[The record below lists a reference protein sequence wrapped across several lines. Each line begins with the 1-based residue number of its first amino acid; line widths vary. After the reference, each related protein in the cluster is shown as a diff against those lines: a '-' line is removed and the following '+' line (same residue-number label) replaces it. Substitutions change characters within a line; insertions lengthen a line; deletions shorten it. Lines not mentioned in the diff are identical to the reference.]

1 MPVLAYTNK
10 MLEAIQQTT
19 APDDARHALFER
31 FVHAIGRQI
40 RPHYHKRHTP
50 EDTVRQ
56 LAVLFERFWTRTPDA
71 VIINAET
78 SGRLLILTTVMSDQP
93 FIVDTLR
100 MQLQARGAT
109 NITAFN
115 AIVGVQRED
124 GVPTDI
130 GTGPLESII
139 RMEVEGLEGCSPDTV
154 VAAIH
159 DSLYLSRSMVQ
170 DFLQMTDLVE
180 SATFRFSRH
189 ADRSPDNGDAYR
201 ETGEFLRWLL
211 ADNFVFMGIV
221 HGDSRHGFARPEHT
235 DRWPV
240 DKLAGWEAV
249 SGDPVQVRK
258 GLRESPVHRSG
269 RIDEIRVELPN
280 DRPLIIQGLF
290 TYRALTQPSR
300 HVPLLR
306 RVLGSILRE
315 DESKPGSYR
324 YKGVANVF
332 DSLPTEFLFTATQQ
346 QIVTIIN
353 KVLEAEQ
360 QQETRTQIIQD
371 TDSTF
376 ALAAMPRTRW
386 SERLGEQ
393 IEAVLIERT
402 GASYTDQGIFI
413 SRYNT
418 MLVHYYLTGTRV
430 LDADDLS
437 RLRDHILDL
446 STPWEVRLYDAM
458 KDTMDAGRAD
468 ALAVKYGAAFDE
480 VYRLNRP
487 TDESLRDLELLEKL
501 DAEGRDIIASVFTER
516 RGRLY
521 LRIYQRNN
529 ILLSHMLPVLD
540 DFGLVII
547 DQFADPVSL
556 SGGEKRYI
564 DTFRLQSVPGVDNA
578 AVLARGENLA
588 AAIEAVFA
596 GSTGSDALNRLLL
609 QADLDWQAVDMLR
622 AYHGYARQLGFY
634 YSLDRVQDI
643 MMSQPEMVGLL
654 WRYFQTRFD
663 PALPGDR
670 ASQLA
675 AAAEAFED
683 ALRGLEAHDQDL
695 VFRTFYNLMQSSIR
709 TNFYRTD
716 RKFHYLSFKVRCAS
730 VTNMPSP
737 RMMFEIYVH
746 HREMEGLHLRGGK
759 VARGGIRW
767 SDRTDFRREILDLV
781 STQMIKNVLI
791 VPVGAKGGFRMKHR
805 VLDRAE
811 GRRRADELYKVLIRG
826 MLDLTDNYVAG
837 QVVHP
842 PGVVLHDEPDPYLV
856 VAADKGTAHLSN
868 TANGLSAEYGFW
880 LDDAFASGGSNG
892 YDHKEVGITAR
903 GGWVTARRHFYEL
916 GMDPDRDE
924 FTCVGIGDTGGDVF
938 GNGVIETPKM
948 KLIAAFNHMHV
959 FIDPNPDP
967 ETSFAERKRLFDAV
981 KGWDHYNTDLIS
993 EGGGIFSRHARS
1005 IPLSPQMQELLGV
1018 LKDELPVEVVIRLLL
1033 RLNVDL
1039 LWNGGIG
1046 TYVKASHEDH
1056 IDAGDPSNDMLRIN
1070 GNELR
1075 ARIVGEG
1082 GNLGFT
1088 QAGRIEY
1095 ALSGGRIN
1103 TDALD
1108 NSGGVDMSDHEVNLK
1123 ILLNPMVA
1131 QGELALPDRNT
1142 LLKRMT
1148 DEVADQVLHNSD
1160 VHGRQMSLDIV
1171 RSHADPMSFS
1181 RTIVWACAR
1190 SGVSPADLRLPTHD
1204 ELSRRATLGRGLTR
1218 PELCVLAAHV
1228 KMHVFN
1234 ELSSGSPAEIP
1245 DFDSRVISYFPSEIQ
1260 RDYRDRILGHML
1272 KPSIGMTVVANDIIG
1287 EAGAW
1292 FFPGIIELTGASAPA
1307 IARAWI
1313 HAMALIDSEDLLSAI
1328 ADSNTSL
1335 DVQYRAWVAATSAV
1349 FSLIALW
1356 LSPGES
1362 VPDADEQTQ
1371 IRAVLDRMAQISGT
1385 THHERFR
1392 ARVESLSE
1400 LPAALA
1406 TRIAVLGDLTI
1417 AHEIVQLHRGDN
1429 LDQTVI
1435 SYLAIGEASR
1445 LLPTIRVLESRRAE
1459 GGWDPV
1465 AIAILRNRYLSQL
1478 RSLVRSIDLGPEVTL
1493 GVDRVTLRLSRG
1505 HLTGLAGEMESILS
1519 NASDISALLVAEER
1533 IRARISR
1540 EFTARGGVS
1549 GTGMEG

>member
-1 MPVLAYTNK
+1 
-10 MLEAIQQTT
+10 
-19 APDDARHALFER
+19 
-31 FVHAIGRQI
+31 
-40 RPHYHKRHTP
+40 
-50 EDTVRQ
+50 
-56 LAVLFERFWTRTPDA
+56 
-71 VIINAET
+71 
-78 SGRLLILTTVMSDQP
+78 
-93 FIVDTLR
+93 
-100 MQLQARGAT
+100 QLQARGAT

-115 AIVGVQRED
+115 AIVGVKRGAD
-124 GVPTDI
+124 GAPIEI
-130 GTGPLESII
+130 GSGPLESII
-139 RMEVEGLEGCSPDTV
+139 RMEAEGLDCDPEAVIADL
-154 VAAIH
+154 H
-159 DSLYLSRSMVQ
+159 DCLYLSRSMVQ
-170 DFLQMTDLVE
+170 DFLKMTDLVE
-180 SATFRFSRH
+180 GATFRFSRH

-211 ADNFVFMGIV
+211 ADNFVFMGVIN
-221 HGDSRHGFARPEHT
+221 GDAHLGFTRPEHA
-235 DRWPV
+235 DRWV
-240 DKLAGWEAV
+240 TEKLKSWE
-249 SGDPVQVRK
+249 SCEGSPVQVRK

-269 RIDEIRVELPN
+269 RVDEIRVELPGGE
-280 DRPLIIQGLF
+280 PSLVIQGLF

-306 RVLGSILRE
+306 RVLGSILRD

-332 DSLPTEFLFTATQQ
+332 DSLPTEFLFTATQAEV
-346 QIVTIIN
+346 VTIIN
-353 KVLEAEQ
+353 QVLEAEQ
-360 QQETRTQIIQD
+360 QQEARTQILQD
-371 TDSTF
+371 ADSTF

-393 IEAVLIERT
+393 IEATLIEGT
-402 GASYTDQGIFI
+402 GASYTDQGIFV

-418 MLVHYYLTGTRV
+418 MLVHYYLTGTRILTEAA
-430 LDADDLS
+430 LDQLRAD
-437 RLRDHILDL
+437 ILKL
-446 STPWEVRLYDAM
+446 STPWDVRLYEAI
-458 KDTMDAGRAD
+458 KEILEPHTAD
-468 ALAVKYGAAFDE
+468 ALAIKYGAAFDE

-487 TDESLRDLELLEKL
+487 TSESLRDIELLEQL
-501 DAEGRDIIASVFTER
+501 DTEGRSVIADMFTES

-521 LRIYQRNN
+521 LRIYQRHN

-540 DFGLVII
+540 GFGLVII

-556 SGGEKRYI
+556 HGGEKRFI
-564 DTFRLQSVPGVDNA
+564 DTFRLQNVPGISSEDII
-578 AVLARGENLA
+578 ARGTKLA
-588 AAIEAVFA
+588 EAIESVFA

-609 QADLDWQAVDMLR
+609 KADLSWQAVDMLR

-643 MMSQPEMVGLL
+643 MLSRPELVGLL
-654 WRYFQTRFD
+654 WSYFQIRFD
-663 PALPGDR
+663 PNLQGDR
-670 ASQLA
+670 ASLMGA
-675 AAAEAFED
+675 AAREFED
-683 ALRGLEAHDQDL
+683 ALRNLEAHDQDL

-716 RKFHYLSFKVRCAS
+716 RKFHYLSFKVRCAD

-746 HREMEGLHLRGGK
+746 HRDMEGLHLRGGE

-781 STQMIKNVLI
+781 ATQMIKNVLI

-811 GRRRADELYKVLIRG
+811 SRRQADELYKVFIRG
-826 MLDLTDNYVAG
+826 LLDLTDNYVANEI
-837 QVVHP
+837 VHP
-842 PGVVLHDEPDPYLV
+842 PDVVFHDEPDPYLV

-868 TANGLSAEYGFW
+868 TANVLAAKYGFW

-916 GMDPDRDE
+916 GLDPNRDE
-924 FTCVGIGDTGGDVF
+924 FTCVGIGDTSGDVF
-938 GNGVIETPKM
+938 GNGVIETAKM
-948 KLIAAFNHMHV
+948 RLVAAFNHMHV
-959 FIDPNPDP
+959 FIDPNPDAA
-967 ETSFAERKRLFDAV
+967 TSYTERKRLFEAV

-993 EGGGIFSRHARS
+993 EGGGIFSRQARS

-1039 LWNGGIG
+1039 LWSGGIG

-1056 IDAGDPSNDMLRIN
+1056 LDANDPNNDVLRIN
-1070 GNELR
+1070 GNELHV
-1075 ARIVGEG
+1075 RIVGEG

-1123 ILLNPMVA
+1123 ILLNPLVA
-1131 QGELALPDRNT
+1131 QGTLALPDRNT

-1160 VHGRQMSLDIV
+1160 VHGRQMSLDII
-1171 RSHADPMSFS
+1171 RSQIDPMSFS
-1181 RTIVWACAR
+1181 RTIGWACAR

-1204 ELSRRATLGRGLTR
+1204 ELSRRASKGLTR

-1234 ELSSGSPAEIP
+1234 DLTSGSPEEIP
-1245 DFDSRVISYFPSEIQ
+1245 DFDRRVIGYFPAEIQ
-1260 RDYRDRILGHML
+1260 RDYRDRILSHML
-1272 KPSIGMTVVANDIIG
+1272 KPSIGMTVVANDIVG

-1292 FFPGIIELTGASAPA
+1292 FFPGISELTGATAPS

-1313 HAMALIDSEDLLSAI
+1313 HAMALIDAEGLLNTIS
-1328 ADSNTSL
+1328 DSDTSL
-1335 DVQYRAWVAATSAV
+1335 DAQYRAWVETTAAV
-1349 FSLIALW
+1349 FSL
-1356 LSPGES
+1356 
-1362 VPDADEQTQ
+1362 
-1371 IRAVLDRMAQISGT
+1371 
-1385 THHERFR
+1385 
-1392 ARVESLSE
+1392 
-1400 LPAALA
+1400 
-1406 TRIAVLGDLTI
+1406 
-1417 AHEIVQLHRGDN
+1417 
-1429 LDQTVI
+1429 
-1435 SYLAIGEASR
+1435 
-1445 LLPTIRVLESRRAE
+1445 
-1459 GGWDPV
+1459 
-1465 AIAILRNRYLSQL
+1465 
-1478 RSLVRSIDLGPEVTL
+1478 
-1493 GVDRVTLRLSRG
+1493 
-1505 HLTGLAGEMESILS
+1505 
-1519 NASDISALLVAEER
+1519 
-1533 IRARISR
+1533 
-1540 EFTARGGVS
+1540 
-1549 GTGMEG
+1549 

>member
-10 MLEAIQQTT
+10 MLEVIQQSHVT
-19 APDDARHALFER
+19 DASRRPLFER

-40 RPHYHKRHTP
+40 RPHYHKRNTP
-50 EDTVRQ
+50 SETVAQ
-56 LAVLFERFWTRTPDA
+56 LAELFERSWIRA
-71 VIINAET
+71 SNGVLINAET
-78 SGRLLILTTVMSDQP
+78 NGQTMVLTTVMPDQP

-115 AIVGVQRED
+115 AIVGVKRGVD
-124 GVPTDI
+124 GTPI
-130 GTGPLESII
+130 EFGSGPLESII
-139 RMEVEGLEGCSPDTV
+139 RMEVEGLSCVPESV
-154 VAAIH
+154 VADLH

-170 DFLQMTDLVE
+170 DFLKMTDLVE
-180 SATFRFSRH
+180 GATFRFSRH

-221 HGDSRHGFARPEHT
+221 NGDSRLGFTRPEHT
-235 DRWPV
+235 DRWSV
-240 DKLAGWEAV
+240 NSLDGWECV
-249 SGDPVQVRK
+249 EGMPVLVRK
-258 GLRESPVHRSG
+258 GRRESPVHRSG
-269 RIDEIRVELPN
+269 RIDEVRVEQPGGEP
-280 DRPLIIQGLF
+280 PLVIQGLF

-332 DSLPTEFLFTATQQ
+332 DSLPTEFLFTATQSQ
-346 QIVTIIN
+346 VVTIIN
-353 KVLEAEQ
+353 QVLEAEQ

-371 TDSTF
+371 VDSTF

-393 IEAVLIERT
+393 IESTLIEGT
-402 GASYTDQGIFI
+402 GASYTDQGIFV

-418 MLVHYYLTGTRV
+418 MLVHFYLTGTTV
-430 LDADDLS
+430 LDESGLDELKAN
-437 RLRDHILDL
+437 ILKL
-446 STPWEVRLYDAM
+446 STPWDMQLYETM
-458 KDTMDAGRAD
+458 KAELEPGAAS
-468 ALAVKYGAAFDE
+468 ALAVKYGSAFDE

-487 TDESLRDLELLEKL
+487 VGESLRDIALLEQL
-501 DAEGRDIIASVFTER
+501 DAEKRLVIADVFTER
-516 RGRLY
+516 RDRLY

-556 SGGEKRYI
+556 QGGEQRFI
-564 DTFRLQSVPGVDNA
+564 DTFRLQSVPGVSDED
-578 AVLARGENLA
+578 VIARGASLA

-609 QADLDWQAVDMLR
+609 QADLPWQAVDMLR

-643 MMSQPEMVGLL
+643 MLSRPEMVGLL
-654 WRYFQTRFD
+654 WSYFQIRFD
-663 PALPGDR
+663 PSLEGDR
-670 ASQLA
+670 ASQMADA
-675 AAAEAFED
+675 AQAFED
-683 ALRGLEAHDQDL
+683 ALRNLEAHDQDL
-695 VFRTFYNLMQSSIR
+695 VFRTFYNLIQSSIR

-716 RKFHYLSFKVRCAS
+716 RKFHYLSFKVRCAD

-746 HREMEGLHLRGGK
+746 HRDMEGLHLRGGK

-811 GRRRADELYKVLIRG
+811 SRRRADELYKVLIRG
-826 MLDLTDNYVAG
+826 MLDLTDNTVAG
-837 QVVHP
+837 ELVHP
-842 PGVVLHDEPDPYLV
+842 PNVIFHDEPDPYLV

-868 TANGLSAEYGFW
+868 TANALAAEYGFW

-916 GMDPDRDE
+916 GLDPDREE

-948 KLIAAFNHMHV
+948 RLVAAFNHLHV
-959 FIDPNPDP
+959 FIDPNPDA
-967 ETSFAERKRLFDAV
+967 ESSYVERKRLFDAV
-981 KGWDHYNTDLIS
+981 KGWDHYNTELIS
-993 EGGGIFSRHARS
+993 EGGGIFSRQARS

-1046 TYVKASHEDH
+1046 TYVKASHEDNN
-1056 IDAGDPSNDMLRIN
+1056 DAGDPNNDILRIN

-1075 ARIVGEG
+1075 ARIIGEG

-1095 ALSGGRIN
+1095 ALSGGRVN

-1123 ILLNPMVA
+1123 ILLNPLVA
-1131 QGELALPDRNT
+1131 QGKLRLPDRNT

-1160 VHGRQMSLDIV
+1160 VHGRQMSLDII
-1171 RSHADPMSFS
+1171 RSQVDPMSFS
-1181 RTIVWACAR
+1181 RTIGWACGR
-1190 SGVSPADLRLPTHD
+1190 SGRTPAELRLPTHE
-1204 ELSRRATLGRGLTR
+1204 ELSRRAALGKGLTR

-1234 ELSSGSPAEIP
+1234 DLTSGSPDEIP
-1245 DFDSRVISYFPSEIQ
+1245 GFERRVISYFPAEIQ
-1260 RDYRDRILGHML
+1260 KDYRERILDHML
-1272 KPSIGMTVVANDIIG
+1272 KSSIGMTVVANDIIG

-1292 FFPGIIELTGASAPA
+1292 FFPGIIELTGASAPS

-1313 HAMALIDSEDLLSAI
+1313 NAMALIDAEGLLHSISDSE
-1328 ADSNTSL
+1328 TPL
-1335 DVQYRAWVAATSAV
+1335 DTQYRAWVEASAAV
-1349 FSLIALW
+1349 FSLISLW
-1356 LSPGES
+1356 LAPGEA
-1362 VPDADEQTQ
+1362 VPNADQQTQ
-1371 IRAVLDRMAQISGT
+1371 IHAVLERMEHLSGT
-1385 THHERFR
+1385 TQQEQLRERI
-1392 ARVESLSE
+1392 ESLSE
-1400 LPAALA
+1400 VPEALA
-1406 TRIAVLGDLTI
+1406 TRIASLGDLTI
-1417 AHEIVQLHRGDN
+1417 AHEITQLHKGGN
-1429 LDQTVI
+1429 LDETVI

-1465 AIAILRNRYLSQL
+1465 AISILRNRYLSQL
-1478 RSLVRSIDLGPEVTL
+1478 RSLVNTIELGPEVAL

-1505 HLTGLAGEMESILS
+1505 HLAGLAGEMESILS
-1519 NASDISALLVAEER
+1519 NASDIAALLVAEER

-1540 EFTARGGVS
+1540 EFAADSGVS
-1549 GTGMEG
+1549 GTGM